1 MPFLSEYRGIYPA
14 YCFYSPFYLSVS
26 CCLRVLKHNSE
37 SDYRQAYT
45 FELLVYVECVDVGHS
60 AYVVDNCH

>member
-1 MPFLSEYRGIYPA
+1 MPFCLNIVAFIP
-14 YCFYSPFYLSVS
+14 FIVFIHLFYLAVF
-26 CCLRVLKHNSE
+26 CCLRELKHNSE

-45 FELLVYVECVDVGHS
+45 FEFLVYVECVDVGHS